1 MILVGNVN
9 RILHVPNSILKGYF
23 KSNVM
28 EFVLWILI
36 KYLWPGTFK
45 VNNNTHCNE
54 FYSIMNVYV
63 MSKINIAGDTW
74 EMVMIK

>member
-23 KSNVM
+23 KSNGICLVDIDKIPM
-28 EFVLWILI
+28 TWYF
-36 KYLWPGTFK
+36 FK
-45 VNNNTHCNE
+45 VNNNIHCNE

-63 MSKINIAGDTW
+63 ISKINIAGDT
-74 EMVMIK
+74 